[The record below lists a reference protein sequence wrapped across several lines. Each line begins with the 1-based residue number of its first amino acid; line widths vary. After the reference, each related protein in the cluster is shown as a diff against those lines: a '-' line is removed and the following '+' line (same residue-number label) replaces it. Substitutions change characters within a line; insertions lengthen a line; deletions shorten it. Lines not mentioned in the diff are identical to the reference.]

1 MTALPVAVATLS
13 FVAVVAWAGELRAD
27 VAKAAAL
34 RAQAFEHA
42 YNLDYP
48 AAVQLFNQ
56 ALAESPNDS
65 ATHRARAAAAWL
77 HIIFRRGSITV
88 DQYLGGGSRRDVK
101 LEKPPAEEA
110 QIYSRHA
117 ARALELAEARLR
129 ANPRDVSALYDVG
142 AAVGLQASYT
152 ATVEGRIG
160 GAFGAARRA
169 FNSHE
174 QVLELDPSRK
184 DAGLIVGTYRYVV
197 ATLALPARWVAYI
210 AGFGGDKEKGLRL
223 IEEAARDRSDAQ
235 VDAKFALMLL
245 YNREKRYDEALAVI
259 RELMARFPRNRVLRL
274 EAGATAIRGQQ
285 YSEADRL
292 LTAGIDGLASD
303 QRPRAFGEEAMWYY
317 KRGLARLSLRRLDQA
332 RADLDRALQSPMRD
346 WVRGR
351 VRLEQG
357 KLADL
362 EGRRPDALAAYSDAI
377 RLATAGNDPDI
388 RREAERLQR
397 TPFR

>member
-1 MTALPVAVATLS
+1 MTARRFALGLLVALGS
-13 FVAVVAWAGELRAD
+13 AGHAPEARAD
-27 VAKAAAL
+27 AAKAAAL
-34 RAQAFEHA
+34 RGRAFEHA

-48 AAVQLFNQ
+48 AAVELFTQ

-88 DQYLGGGSRRDVK
+88 DQYLGGGSRRDVTMD
-101 LEKPPAEEA
+101 KPPAEEA

-174 QVLELDPSRK
+174 RVLELDPSRK
-184 DAGLIVGTYRYVV
+184 EAGLIVGTYRYVV
-197 ATLALPARWVAYI
+197 ATLALPARWVAYV

-223 IEEAARDRSDAQ
+223 IEEAARHRSDAQ

-303 QRPRAFGEEAMWYY
+303 TRPRAFGEEAMWYY
-317 KRGLARLSLRRLDQA
+317 KRGLARLSLRRRDQA
-332 RADLDRALQSPMRD
+332 RADLGRALQFPMRD

-351 VRLEQG
+351 IRLEQG

-362 EGRRPDALAAYSDAI
+362 EGRRPDALAAYSEAI

-388 RREAERLQR
+388 RRDAERLQR